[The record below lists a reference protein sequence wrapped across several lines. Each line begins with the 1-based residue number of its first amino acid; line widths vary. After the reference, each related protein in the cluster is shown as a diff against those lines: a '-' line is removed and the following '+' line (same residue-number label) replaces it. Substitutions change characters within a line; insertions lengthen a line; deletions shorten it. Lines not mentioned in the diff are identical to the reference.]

1 MLLFCR
7 EKAPGQK
14 ECEIAIQKLNN
25 ALREVNQASLAAVS
39 QNLPQRKD
47 NTLQGFVQNA
57 EGLLRG
63 AEEHVEPLRISGR
76 SEAENLGHQ
85 VSSLTSIIDNLI
97 GNIVGTASNIIETKE
112 QVNLLERT
120 RTVLESCVQYICA
133 AKESGG
139 NSKGKQLFSRQ
150 LYLLR
155 RKDLVYIF
163 YYFFS
168 HKSSS

>member
-1 MLLFCR
+1 MNR

-14 ECEIAIQKLNN
+14 ECEIAIHKLNE

-47 NTLQGFVQNA
+47 NNLQGFVKNS
-57 EGLLRG
+57 ECLLRS
-63 AEEHVEPLRISGR
+63 AEEHVDPLRTAGR

-85 VSSLTSIIDNLI
+85 VSSLATVIDSLV

-120 RTVLESCVQYICA
+120 RTVLESCVQLICA

-139 NSKGKQLFSRQ
+139 NAKATSLHPELDLSAQVC
-150 LYLLR
+150 LLC
-155 RKDLVYIF
+155 IF
-163 YYFFS
+163 
-168 HKSSS
+168 